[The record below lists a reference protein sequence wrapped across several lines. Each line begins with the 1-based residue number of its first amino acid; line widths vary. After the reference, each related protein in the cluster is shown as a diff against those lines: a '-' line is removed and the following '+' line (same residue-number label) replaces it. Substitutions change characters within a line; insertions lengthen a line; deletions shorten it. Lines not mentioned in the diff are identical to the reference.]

1 MPVRHV
7 NLRFI
12 IQPTR
17 LIADSPPDSDD
28 DGDGIG
34 DPCWGHC
41 KYGRRRCAQHFFFE
55 GAYDEGNTENGTKI
69 QQCT

>member
-34 DPCWGHC
+34 DPCCTAAGDVHNIV
-41 KYGRRRCAQHFFFE
+41 FFE